1 MKKLFAITSLAL
13 LTSTAFAAE
22 AGKTDTGL
30 DYNEASVSYVSLEN
44 QSVTY
49 TGYAVNATYL
59 LSENFFIG
67 GIYSSVEKSTTSIS
81 STSGS
86 VGYRM
91 PIASNVDGYAA
102 VGYASST
109 AKTTSSKTSDSYP
122 MALGIRAAVT
132 PDIDVRA
139 SVNYTEATDA
149 QTGFSAGF
157 KYKFN
162 NNMFVNGVYAYAK
175 DTKAYTTYTLGV
187 GIKF

>member
-22 AGKTDTGL
+22 AGKTETGL
-30 DYNEASVSYVSLEN
+30 DYNELGLTYVSTEADTTTL
-44 QSVTY
+44 

-59 LSENFFIG
+59 LSENIFIG
-67 GIYSSVEKSTTSIS
+67 GIYTSVEKSTTTIS

-91 PIASNVDGYAA
+91 PLASNVDGYAA

-109 AKTTSSKTSDSYP
+109 AKTTSSKTTDSYP
-122 MALGIRAAVT
+122 MALGVRAAVT

-149 QTGFSAGF
+149 QTGFSAGI

-162 NNMFVNGVYAYAK
+162 NNMFVSGGYAYSKGNFA
-175 DTKAYTTYTLGV
+175 TTSYTLGV